1 MTAIPT
7 VLVILMGLYGSPLA
21 AAGTDDSANPT
32 PHQIKMVVVSSDA
45 SAADGSNPKIVKWT
59 SASGQG
65 DVEVEG
71 DVVFMQPDGSGQQ
84 KHVIKL
90 RQMNAGGPAD
100 IQPGGP
106 WLGVQF
112 GPVPKA
118 LSAQLNLPAESG
130 QMILNVAEGSPAD
143 LAGFQQYDIITAIDG
158 QPASSNM
165 MAFLEVVRSFNP
177 NETHTFSM
185 LRGGQPVQA
194 NVTVAQRPAPE
205 AMPKMKYESEIEEV
219 SRGRVFGRGGL
230 MEKDDQGNWVFKG
243 FDVQNTPDFFK
254 ALPGVTDLD
263 FNIALPGGPGGS
275 NQIFLHKTEGEEIR
289 ITREDDGQV
298 TVTRTVTEN
307 GKESTTT
314 TTYASVEEFK
324 AQEPELSKKFHFLDK
339 GAGLRFLGNL
349 GDAGDWQQFSQLLD
363 EQMQAKLH
371 ESLSKLHNL
380 DVNMDLSGLDHLPRV
395 GVFMGRPS
403 TRFEVTPEGQ
413 IKVTTRSGEDELV
426 EIFNN
431 VQELETQRPDLY
443 QRYQRFQER
452 ASRQ

>member
-1 MTAIPT
+1 MTAIPS

-21 AAGTDDSANPT
+21 AAVTDDGANPT
-32 PHQIKMVVVSSDA
+32 PQKVKMMVVSGDA
-45 SAADGSNPKIVKWT
+45 SACDDSSPKIVKWT

-65 DVEVEG
+65 EVEVEG

-165 MAFLEVVRSFNP
+165 TAFLEVVRSFNP
-177 NETHTFSM
+177 NETHTFSL
-185 LRGGQPVQA
+185 LRGGQQVQA

-205 AMPKMKYESEIEEV
+205 AMPKMKYENEIEEL
-219 SRGRVFGRGGL
+219 SRGRVFGRGGM

-243 FDVQNTPDFFK
+243 FDAHNTPDFFK
-254 ALPGVTDLD
+254 ALPGVTGLD
-263 FNIALPGGPGGS
+263 FDIALPGGS

-324 AQEPELSKKFHFLDK
+324 AQEPELSKKFKFLDK
-339 GAGLRFLGNL
+339 GAGFHFLGNI

-363 EQMQAKLH
+363 EQMQAKIQ